1 MEDMVMNGKTLVM
14 RFNDLGVVDA
24 IASHSKIIK
33 EKGHVWAG
41 WWAKPEERLPID
53 AVIKLNE
60 IASQSPITVLLLN
73 SEKRAIYPTLVNQLA
88 FSENEGERVPSPNKE
103 DTPTYYASD
112 KFMLWFRIIDIAS
125 PSCHP
130 SVISQYAYEDFNQFK
145 TVDDSI
151 YQFYDNTIVESIDK
165 LVSQRRTL
173 ILLRDRQASDKAINA
188 TDEVR
193 RVPKQNF
200 TDRYSVT
207 NSNSILLLSDLHFSD
222 QKGNFNF
229 QECGIGQSYSKKK
242 LSQAIA
248 ELTKQQQFSSIFCAG
263 DFTCCSTLGEFQ
275 KSEEYLFS
283 LMNNHKIDKE
293 DIIIVPGNH
302 DIKFSDKDEGEIVYA
317 EDYSKRE
324 YVKLYKRIYGIMPN
338 RFLAVGRKFLLE
350 NRLPIEVVGLN
361 SNCLQQAQGHF
372 TGMGFVGN
380 EQLALVER
388 EMGWDNN
395 PKSSYAYRILVLHHH
410 LYPVELIE
418 EPLKNHMY
426 SICLDAGLITSFAV
440 RNKID
445 LIIHGHKHKRHFIQ
459 VGGINEKNLSSFA
472 LLGLGSA
479 SSTDLAMD
487 EQNSIGILDFNE
499 LGKVKIK
506 IMTISNLDNQNKNIT
521 FECTLP
527 VTSN

>member
-1 MEDMVMNGKTLVM
+1 MIKKTLIM
-14 RFNDLGVVDA
+14 RFNDLGVADA
-24 IASHSKIIK
+24 IESHSKII
-33 EKGHVWAG
+33 ENKGHTWAG

-53 AVIKLNE
+53 AVKQLHK

-73 SEKRAIYPTLVNQLA
+73 SEKRAIYPTLVAGFA
-88 FSENEGERVPSPNKE
+88 FSENEGERIPSPNGE
-103 DTPTYYASD
+103 YTPTYYASD
-112 KFMLWFRIIDIAS
+112 KFLLWLKIVNIAP
-125 PSCHP
+125 PSYHS
-130 SVISQYAYEDFNQFK
+130 SVISQYAYEDFDQFK

-173 ILLRDRQASDKAINA
+173 ILLRDRKSGDKTINA

-222 QKGNFNF
+222 QQGSFNF
-229 QECGIGQSYSKKK
+229 QECDIKQSFSKKK

-248 ELTKQQQFSSIFCAG
+248 ELTKQQHFASIFCAG
-263 DFTCCSTLGEFQ
+263 DFTHRSTLGEFQ
-275 KSEEYLFS
+275 KTEEFLFS
-283 LMNNHKIDKE
+283 VMNNHKIDKE
-293 DIIIVPGNH
+293 NIIIVPGNH
-302 DIKFSDKDEGEIVYA
+302 DIKFSDSNGGEIVYT
-317 EDYSKRE
+317 EDYSQKE
-324 YVKLYKRIYGIMPN
+324 YTTLYKRIYGIMPN
-338 RFLAVGRKFLLE
+338 RFLAVGRKFLLG

-361 SNCLQQAQGHF
+361 SNCLQQSKGHF

-380 EQLALVER
+380 EQLALVEK
-388 EMGWDNN
+388 EMGWRNN
-395 PKSSYAYRILVLHHH
+395 SKSSYAYRILVLHHH

-418 EPLKNHMY
+418 EPLENHMY

-445 LIIHGHKHKRHFIQ
+445 LIIHGHKHKRHFVQI
-459 VGGINEKNLSSFA
+459 GGINDKNQSSFA

-487 EQNSIGILDFNE
+487 ERNSIGILDFDE

-506 IMTISNLDNQNKNIT
+506 IIAISNLDNQNENII

-527 VTSN
+527 VSSN